1 MMEHYHLPSHQSL
14 PLVSQSHKHG
24 TAMSHYHRPGFSKS
38 SKLSRTWVS
47 YGFAP
52 PSPSVAARQSSM
64 HCQAPQPKSSRSS
77 NSFPARWDKCA
88 ASEKRLGMT
97 LKAWRKAAAYGPM
110 MTYGRIVMSQLMR
123 SAELNVCSD
132 SRSIVISIT
141 PPGLP
146 NRPLKSRVHQIGVRQ
161 YTYRARTCGQLE
173 KDNLSDIPISILDQE
188 TMLI

>member
-1 MMEHYHLPSHQSL
+1 MSQLLP
-14 PLVSQSHKHG
+14 
-24 TAMSHYHRPGFSKS
+24 AED
-38 SKLSRTWVS
+38 
-47 YGFAP
+47 
-52 PSPSVAARQSSM
+52 VA
-64 HCQAPQPKSSRSS
+64 
-77 NSFPARWDKCA
+77 
-88 ASEKRLGMT
+88 L
-97 LKAWRKAAAYGPM
+97 
-110 MTYGRIVMSQLMR
+110 SQLMR